1 MTHLFRALVSLGALV
16 SATAPIQAQ
25 TQTQP
30 QNQPQ
35 TQATL
40 APVTITGNPLGTADL
55 IVPVSQYSGTE
66 LLLRAQTTL
75 GETLDGTPGIS
86 STYFG
91 PNASRP
97 IIRGLDGD
105 RIRILNNGAA
115 LLDVSSLSYDHAV
128 TAEPLSTERIEVL
141 RGPGALQFGGSA
153 VGGVV
158 NVIDNRI
165 AREAFYDAAGG
176 INGKANLNLASAN
189 AEKSGGLM
197 LEAGNDRYALHA
209 DVFKR
214 NTSDVGVPIEL
225 PCTKPGSASLAGRI
239 CNSASTS
246 DGVAVGGSVFFKQG
260 FLGASLSE
268 LNSHYGT
275 VAEDEVTIGMKSHRL
290 AVAGEL
296 RDLTGL
302 VQSVKAHVGRS
313 IYAHTEYEGDT
324 AGTLFKSSGTDLRL
338 EARHARWGALDGLVG
353 LQVERS
359 NFSAEGDE
367 AFAPFSQT
375 RQTALF
381 AYEELGT
388 SWGKLSAGA
397 RLESVKVQSLGNPD
411 VARFSTGSRRFSP
424 GSLAL
429 GALWNTSPG
438 WQLTSNLA
446 YTERAPKDYE
456 LYADGPHLATHAYEV
471 GNANFSKEQ
480 SSNWDVGLNWK
491 QGAHRWMVSAYATHF
506 KNYIAQEATGYNRDA
521 EGNGQ
526 GGVGVTDC
534 GDGTSVESGCA
545 ASMLAEYA
553 YIQTRAR
560 FTGLESSGTLRLLDS
575 ANTLDLQLRADLIR
589 AVNLTTGETLP
600 RIAPARLGA
609 TLLWAQGPWSA
620 RWGVSYSAAQTR
632 VPNGQTGTD
641 ATTLWNS
648 AVSYRTK
655 VASVETLWFVRL
667 DNMTDALAYSPT
679 SVLTQTAPGKVP
691 LPGRSVKLGLQ
702 ASF

>member
-1 MTHLFRALVSLGALV
+1 
-16 SATAPIQAQ
+16 
-25 TQTQP
+25 
-30 QNQPQ
+30 
-35 TQATL
+35 
-40 APVTITGNPLGTADL
+40 
-55 IVPVSQYSGTE
+55 
-66 LLLRAQTTL
+66 
-75 GETLDGTPGIS
+75 
-86 STYFG
+86 
-91 PNASRP
+91 
-97 IIRGLDGD
+97 
-105 RIRILNNGAA
+105 
-115 LLDVSSLSYDHAV
+115 
-128 TAEPLSTERIEVL
+128 
-141 RGPGALQFGGSA
+141 
-153 VGGVV
+153 
-158 NVIDNRI
+158 
-165 AREAFYDAAGG
+165 
-176 INGKANLNLASAN
+176 
-189 AEKSGGLM
+189 
-197 LEAGNDRYALHA
+197 
-209 DVFKR
+209 
-214 NTSDVGVPIEL
+214 
-225 PCTKPGSASLAGRI
+225 
-239 CNSASTS
+239 
-246 DGVAVGGSVFFKQG
+246 
-260 FLGASLSE
+260 
-268 LNSHYGT
+268 
-275 VAEDEVTIGMKSHRL
+275 
-290 AVAGEL
+290 
-296 RDLTGL
+296 

-313 IYAHTEYEGDT
+313 IYAHTEYEGDA

-353 LQVERS
+353 IQVEGS

-388 SWGKLSAGA
+388 RWGKLSAGA
-397 RLESVKVQSLGNPD
+397 RLESVHVQSLGNPD
-411 VARFSTGSRRFSP
+411 VARFSTGSRRFTP

-526 GGVGVTDC
+526 GGAGVTDC

-589 AVNLTTGETLP
+589 AVNLNTGETLP
-600 RIAPARLGA
+600 RIAPVRLGA

-632 VPNGQTGTD
+632 VPNGQTGTE